1 MNQVKFKYIP
11 IEGAD
16 TDAIGILEGDYEG
29 LHYHYG
35 TVSFNE
41 QEDGQM
47 EMKFNYEILN
57 KPDGFEDDEKFKN
70 FAGDLL
76 VRILEEQLPSLTQ
89 ETSYDGIGD
98 APSFLTDNLEDL
110 KKEQDEQRDG
120 ALNAASG
127 TDNTSES
134 DSL

>member
-1 MNQVKFKYIP
+1 MSKAEFEYIE
-11 IEGAD
+11 IEGMD
-16 TDAIGILEGDYEG
+16 TDTIGILEGDYEG

-41 QEDGQM
+41 QKDGQM
-47 EMKFNYEILN
+47 EMKFNYEILK

-89 ETSYDGIGD
+89 ETE
-98 APSFLTDNLEDL
+98 LTAVGNPPEVLGRNLEEL
-110 KKEQDEQRDG
+110 KEEQEKLRTEVEH
-120 ALNAASG
+120 AASG
-127 TDNTSES
+127 TNDTSES
-134 DSL
+134 DSH